1 MSDQPTNQRPTD
13 HSGQSDRPAGNHRP
27 ITTDPAPVPIEEA
40 AARLGITVNAVR
52 QRIKRGTVE
61 GYKTPAGWVVVVEQ
75 PTTDQGPTDRPTRSA
90 DHTTRPTS
98 QRPTTTDQAGNVD
111 LAPLAAVIAD
121 LTRENRQLAEAAAIW
136 QVRAVQAEERLKQL
150 TAGDDTPPDAPHAAP
165 EPHHGAQPANVAP
178 ATSAPAHAPWWRRWL
193 GLDR

>member
-150 TAGDDTPPDAPHAAP
+150 TAGDDTPADAPSAAQEPQHGAHPVETAPDASPSWWA
-165 EPHHGAQPANVAP
+165 
-178 ATSAPAHAPWWRRWL
+178 SWWRRL
-193 GLDR
+193 TGG

>member
-1 MSDQPTNQRPTD
+1 MSDQPTNHPPTD
-13 HSGQSDRPAGNHRP
+13 HSDQSNRPAGDHRP
-27 ITTDPAPVPIEEA
+27 TTADPAPVPIEEA

-61 GYKTPAGWVVVVEQ
+61 GYKTPAGWVVVVE
-75 PTTDQGPTDRPTRSA
+75 RPTIA
-90 DHTTRPTS
+90 TDHTTRPTKP
-98 QRPTTTDQAGNVD
+98 RPTTTDQAGNVD

-150 TAGDDTPPDAPHAAP
+150 TAGSDTRADAPQGSPFAPGEARRVEAASD
-165 EPHHGAQPANVAP
+165 
-178 ATSAPAHAPWWRRWL
+178 TSASWWRFWWRRL
-193 GLDR
+193 TGG